1 MSKLIVFRW
10 RPQPCPNVYDSN
22 KSEWTSVNC
31 RQGDKCRYFHN
42 NREYQYHVLTYKTV
56 LCLNLKNGGVC
67 PQGLMCAFAHSQSER
82 RKTKQFQVISNNSSC
97 STYLT
102 LFSFAG
108 RWNESSGVDGLLAVV
123 LTTITTDE
131 QKHRLGF
138 LFDLILKIRNVWICF
153 AYANRCIV

>member
-31 RQGDKCRYFHN
+31 RQGDKCRYCHN

-97 STYLT
+97 STYLKPEVFFCRSVKWIIRSWWPT
-102 LFSFAG
+102 CSCSDDDNDRWAEASPWIFVWFDFKNSERLNLFCL
-108 RWNESSGVDGLLAVV
+108 R
-123 LTTITTDE
+123 
-131 QKHRLGF
+131 
-138 LFDLILKIRNVWICF
+138 
-153 AYANRCIV
+153 